1 MFKNYSIKSDK
12 NIKNTNFSGNFT
24 NYHHNLFASN
34 SNGTSNIFNE
44 NLQIENKNNPVKD
57 SIGNNSTDFYE
68 NKLNNSCHPDKINN
82 FLNKFYNLDFLQ
94 NIPFDKES
102 FIHNNINNKNDQ
114 NFYNSNCININNLDK
129 NSINNINDKKINIIE
144 NIFTNNNLEN
154 ITNYLNLENNF
165 NFQINSREPYN
176 FSTDNINLSKN
187 LFSSKLN
194 NHNNLNFTNFINNN
208 INYSNNG
215 KNSIFVDNNEC
226 NIKLIQTNK
235 NNNNEL

>member
-1 MFKNYSIKSDK
+1 MIHRGWFNYNDDEDNAFGSSSYTKY
-12 NIKNTNFSGNFT
+12 FSGKQE
-24 NYHHNLFASN
+24 H
-34 SNGTSNIFNE
+34 
-44 NLQIENKNNPVKD
+44 
-57 SIGNNSTDFYE
+57 
-68 NKLNNSCHPDKINN
+68 
-82 FLNKFYNLDFLQ
+82 
-94 NIPFDKES
+94 
-102 FIHNNINNKNDQ
+102 
-114 NFYNSNCININNLDK
+114 
-129 NSINNINDKKINIIE
+129 
-144 NIFTNNNLEN
+144 
-154 ITNYLNLENNF
+154 F

-215 KNSIFVDNNEC
+215 KNSIFVDNNEEC